1 MRRILKIFALAA
13 AVFMCCTA
21 YSCGN
26 GQVASGGEG
35 SFASSPNVSSAS
47 GGQASGSQ
55 NSDSEADS
63 ASSPVSSAAHT
74 HAYGAWYV
82 YREAA
87 CTEAG
92 EERRDCACGEYDT
105 RVIPA
110 LGHNYG
116 EWRATKEASCTED
129 GERERECSRCR
140 ETETEK
146 IEKLGHDYVDGI
158 CTRCQEVNPDKIY
171 TEGSVKA
178 DAVYGIGGEDGWTL
192 DKAAGVYT
200 SRTEEAAILMFKNL
214 EFEGGVIEWDMNVP
228 TDTYKHNT
236 TCGLLFASPNQ
247 RVISS
252 EETDSY
258 YVFGRAFTGEF
269 VGYCKRNGEFFW
281 EDGAKLSPPLITCT
295 AGVTYRFRL
304 EWDNVNRI
312 LSLTFDGNTVSFQ
325 PQRESSGKYIGL
337 YSEVKGT
344 AFSNITVT
352 PKTYVYAG
360 VTVCNGT
367 QWEFSKTGENVSYK
381 ALSDCAVLTFK
392 DLSFTTGTLEW
403 DMMVPSDDNYAFGTL
418 CGVIWGASTEKV
430 DIHSSLYYV
439 SGRYAGGI
447 FVTFAKFLNGDG
459 SVGFDWENAQQIQNG
474 ETMAKGLTVHY
485 TLAYDG
491 TEFTLRVG
499 TEEAKVVPVHQL
511 AGGVLG
517 LYSEV
522 AGTVFSNIRLTA
534 SD

>member
-26 GQVASGGEG
+26 DQGASGVEG

-55 NSDSEADS
+55 NSDSDADS
-63 ASSPVSSAAHT
+63 ASSPVSSAAHI

-105 RVIPA
+105 RAIPA

-200 SRTEEAAILMFKNL
+200 SRTEEAAILMFKNW

-228 TDTYKHNT
+228 TDTYKHGTN
-236 TCGLLFASPNQ
+236 CGVVFASPNQ

-258 YVFGRAFTGEF
+258 YVFGRAFTSEF

-325 PQRESSGKYIGL
+325 PQTESSGKYIGL

-344 AFSNITVT
+344 AFSDITVT

-367 QWEFSKTGENVSYK
+367 QWEFSKAGENVSYK

-474 ETMAKGLTVHY
+474 ETMAKGLIVHY

-491 TEFTLRVG
+491 TEFPLRVG
-499 TEEAKVVPVHQL
+499 TEDAKVVPVHQL

>member
-1 MRRILKIFALAA
+1 MLYGLFLRERSGRVGRGGKLCVKLRTFRPQAA
-13 AVFMCCTA
+13 D
-21 YSCGN
+21 
-26 GQVASGGEG
+26 
-35 SFASSPNVSSAS
+35 
-47 GGQASGSQ
+47 QASGSQ

-74 HAYGAWYV
+74 HAYGAWYA

-171 TEGSVKA
+171 TEGSVRA

-200 SRTEEAAILMFKNL
+200 SRTEEAAILMFKNW

-295 AGVTYRFRL
+295 AA
-304 EWDNVNRI
+304 
-312 LSLTFDGNTVSFQ
+312 SL
-325 PQRESSGKYIGL
+325 IG
-337 YSEVKGT
+337 SAWNG
-344 AFSNITVT
+344 IT
-352 PKTYVYAG
+352 
-360 VTVCNGT
+360 
-367 QWEFSKTGENVSYK
+367 S
-381 ALSDCAVLTFK
+381 
-392 DLSFTTGTLEW
+392 
-403 DMMVPSDDNYAFGTL
+403 
-418 CGVIWGASTEKV
+418 
-430 DIHSSLYYV
+430 
-439 SGRYAGGI
+439 
-447 FVTFAKFLNGDG
+447 
-459 SVGFDWENAQQIQNG
+459 
-474 ETMAKGLTVHY
+474 
-485 TLAYDG
+485 
-491 TEFTLRVG
+491 
-499 TEEAKVVPVHQL
+499 
-511 AGGVLG
+511 
-517 LYSEV
+517 
-522 AGTVFSNIRLTA
+522 TVFSPSPLTA
-534 SD
+534 IRCLFSRRRRARENI